1 MVDLIHKY
9 NNKIQRKIGEI
20 KVSKSSVLAE
30 QYKLEESIASNT
42 YQVGLGMDETVHK
55 QYVLGLISHFEGQN
69 REMVEMVSLKNKLNN
84 NQVKLEIYREIIE
97 NRTSSAGEGK
107 EDTLRASTHTA
118 TFGQGEGRERAE
130 EGQGERLEQQ
140 LLALGEQSR
149 RLETDLKN
157 VGMRTQMLEKE
168 AKKQREWIRGKTEE
182 RLDQKIMD
190 LEG

>member
-1 MVDLIHKY
+1 M
-9 NNKIQRKIGEI
+9 

-42 YQVGLGMDETVHK
+42 YQVGLGMDGEVHR
-55 QYVLGLISHFEGQN
+55 QYVLGLISHFEGLN

-84 NQVKLEIYREIIE
+84 NEVKLEMYREIIE
-97 NRTSSAGEGK
+97 NRSSSAGEGR
-107 EDTLRASTHTA
+107 EETLRASTHTA
-118 TFGQGEGRERAE
+118 TFGQGEGREGAE

-140 LLALGEQSR
+140 LLALGEESG

-157 VGMRTQMLEKE
+157 VGMRTQMLQKE

-182 RLDQKIMD
+182 RLDEKILD
-190 LEG
+190 LEGQVKEILDEIRLVQGGE

>member
-1 MVDLIHKY
+1 M
-9 NNKIQRKIGEI
+9 

-42 YQVGLGMDETVHK
+42 YQVGLGMDGEVHR
-55 QYVLGLISHFEGQN
+55 QYVLGLISHFEGLN

-84 NQVKLEIYREIIE
+84 NEVKLEMYREIIE
-97 NRTSSAGEGK
+97 NRSSSAGEGR

-118 TFGQGEGRERAE
+118 TFGQGEL
-130 EGQGERLEQQ
+130 LEQQ
-140 LLALGEQSR
+140 LLALGEESR

-182 RLDQKIMD
+182 RLDQKILD
-190 LEG
+190 LEGQVKDILDEIRLVQGGE

>member
-1 MVDLIHKY
+1 M
-9 NNKIQRKIGEI
+9 

-30 QYKLEESIASNT
+30 EYKLEESIASNT
-42 YQVGLGMDETVHK
+42 YQVGLGMDGEVHR
-55 QYVLGLISHFEGQN
+55 QYVLGLISHFEGLN

-84 NQVKLEIYREIIE
+84 NEVKLEIYREIIE
-97 NRTSSAGEGK
+97 NRSSSAGEGR

-118 TFGQGEGRERAE
+118 TFGQGEG
-130 EGQGERLEQQ
+130 QGERLEQQ
-140 LLALGEQSR
+140 LLALGEESR

-182 RLDQKIMD
+182 RLDEKILD
-190 LEG
+190 LEGQVKDILDEIRLVQGGE